1 MPESLLGGAL
11 GGEEQKPEVER
22 SEAPDSTPL
31 MALARYFNDFVVG
44 QVFQSAEY
52 QVTEDEIVAF
62 ARQYD
67 PQPMHT
73 DPEIARHTEFGGLI
87 ASGFHTA
94 AVTMRLFVMS
104 DASTAQGSVGAG
116 IDRLR
121 WRYPVRPGD
130 RLHASFTIENLTP
143 STRRPGW
150 GTVRTHAQ
158 VRNQNDVEVLEA
170 LMSAL
175 VPGRPL
181 GQRA

>member
-1 MPESLLGGAL
+1 
-11 GGEEQKPEVER
+11 
-22 SEAPDSTPL
+22 
-31 MALARYFNDFVVG
+31 MALARYFDDFVVG
-44 QVFQSAEY
+44 QIYQSGEY
-52 QVTEDEIVAF
+52 QVTEEEICAF

-67 PQPMHT
+67 PQPIHT
-73 DPEIARHTEFGGLI
+73 DPDMARRTEFGGLI

-104 DASTAQGSVGAG
+104 DASTVQGSVGVAV
-116 IDRLR
+116 DQLR

-130 RLHASFTIENLTP
+130 RLHASFTIASLTP

-158 VRNQNDVEVLEA
+158 VRNRNDVEVLEA

-175 VPGRPL
+175 VPGRPR
-181 GQRA
+181 QR

>member
-1 MPESLLGGAL
+1 
-11 GGEEQKPEVER
+11 
-22 SEAPDSTPL
+22 
-31 MALARYFNDFVVG
+31 MALARYFDDFIVG
-44 QVFQSAEY
+44 QVFQSGEY

-73 DPEIARHTEFGGLI
+73 DADFARRTEFGGLI

-94 AVTMRLFVMS
+94 AITMRLFVMS
-104 DASTAQGSVGAG
+104 DASTAQGSVGVG
-116 IDRLR
+116 VDQLR
-121 WRYPVRPGD
+121 WRFPVRPGD
-130 RLHASFTIENLTP
+130 RLHASFTIESLTP

-150 GTVRTHAQ
+150 GTVRTHAR

-175 VPGRPL
+175 VPRRPL

>member
-1 MPESLLGGAL
+1 
-11 GGEEQKPEVER
+11 
-22 SEAPDSTPL
+22 
-31 MALARYFNDFVVG
+31 MALARYFDDFVVG
-44 QVFQSAEY
+44 QIFQSAEY

-73 DPEIARHTEFGGLI
+73 DPDFARRTEFGSLI

-104 DASTAQGSVGAG
+104 DASTAQGSVGVG
-116 IDRLR
+116 VDQLR
-121 WRYPVRPGD
+121 WRFPVRPGD
-130 RLHASFTIENLTP
+130 RLHASFSIENLTP

-150 GTVRTHAQ
+150 GTVRTHVQ

-170 LMSAL
+170 HMSAL
-175 VPGRPL
+175 VPGRPNTGSESSHAL
-181 GQRA
+181 P

>member
-1 MPESLLGGAL
+1 
-11 GGEEQKPEVER
+11 
-22 SEAPDSTPL
+22 
-31 MALARYFNDFVVG
+31 MALARYFDDFIVG
-44 QVFQSAEY
+44 QVFQSGEY

-104 DASTAQGSVGAG
+104 DASTAQGSVGVG
-116 IDRLR
+116 VDQLR
-121 WRYPVRPGD
+121 WRFPVRPGD
-130 RLHASFTIENLTP
+130 RLHASFTIESLTP
-143 STRRPGW
+143 STRRRGW

-175 VPGRPL
+175 VPRRPL

>member
-1 MPESLLGGAL
+1 MAL
-11 GGEEQKPEVER
+11 G
-22 SEAPDSTPL
+22 
-31 MALARYFNDFVVG
+31 RYFDDFVVG
-44 QVFQSAEY
+44 QIYQSGEY
-52 QVTEDEIVAF
+52 QVTEDEILAF

-67 PQPMHT
+67 PQPIHT
-73 DPEIARHTEFGGLI
+73 DPDIARRTEFGGLI

-94 AVTMRLFVMS
+94 AVTMRLYVMS
-104 DASTAQGSVGAG
+104 DASTVQGSVGVG
-116 IDRLR
+116 LDRLR
-121 WRYPVRPGD
+121 WRSPVRAGD
-130 RLHASFTIENLTP
+130 RLHASFTVESVTP

-181 GQRA
+181 GRRAARPEAEPS

>member
-1 MPESLLGGAL
+1 MAL
-11 GGEEQKPEVER
+11 GH
-22 SEAPDSTPL
+22 
-31 MALARYFNDFVVG
+31 YFDDFVVG
-44 QVFQSAEY
+44 QIYQSGEY
-52 QVTEDEIVAF
+52 QVTEDEIIAF

-73 DPEIARHTEFGGLI
+73 DPDLARRTEFGGLI
-87 ASGFHTA
+87 ASGLHTL

-104 DASTAQGSVGAG
+104 DGSTVQGSVGVG

-121 WRYPVRPGD
+121 WRSPVRPGD
-130 RLHASFTIENLTP
+130 RLHASFTIESLTP

-175 VPGRPL
+175 VPGRP
-181 GQRA
+181 RPAISA

>member
-1 MPESLLGGAL
+1 
-11 GGEEQKPEVER
+11 
-22 SEAPDSTPL
+22 
-31 MALARYFNDFVVG
+31 MALARYFDEFIVG

-52 QVTEDEIVAF
+52 QVTENEIVTF

-73 DPEIARHTEFGGLI
+73 DADFARRTEFGGLI

-94 AVTMRLFVMS
+94 AITMRLFVMS
-104 DASTAQGSVGAG
+104 DASTAQGSVGVG

-121 WRYPVRPGD
+121 WRYPVHPGD
-130 RLHASFTIENLTP
+130 RLHASFTIESLTP

-181 GQRA
+181 AQRA

>member
-1 MPESLLGGAL
+1 MAL
-11 GGEEQKPEVER
+11 GH
-22 SEAPDSTPL
+22 
-31 MALARYFNDFVVG
+31 YFDDFVVG
-44 QVFQSAEY
+44 QIYQSGEY
-52 QVTEDEIVAF
+52 QVTEDEIIAF

-67 PQPMHT
+67 PQPTHT
-73 DPEIARHTEFGGLI
+73 DPDLARRTEFGGLI
-87 ASGFHTA
+87 ASGLHTL

-104 DASTAQGSVGAG
+104 DGSTVQGSVGVG

-121 WRYPVRPGD
+121 WRSPVRPGD
-130 RLHASFTIENLTP
+130 RLHASFTIESLTP

-175 VPGRPL
+175 VPGRP
-181 GQRA
+181 RPAISA